1 MKAILNTFLFL
12 ALPFSFLIG
21 QTSGWHSQNSGTTR
35 GLNGI
40 YFINDSTGWVV
51 GNAGTILY
59 TSNQGNLWT
68 HQNGNTSRNLSG
80 IDFVTDLVGWAV
92 GDNGTI
98 IMTTNKG
105 ITWESQTLGSSAN
118 LNAVDFQNDSIGWV
132 CGDNGA
138 VFSTVD
144 GGNSWMS
151 VGFGTSYEMEDLH
164 FFDDQNGFVV
174 GGNMFLNTTDG
185 GMTWDHLGPI
195 AEDTYH
201 LSIQF
206 LSPSFGWV
214 VGSYGDLFSGYTG
227 VIAQWQSPGG
237 YFDYVGGSSFS
248 LNSVCFITT
257 LKGWIVGD
265 NGSILSTTDGGSN
278 WETQV
283 SGTERDLQ
291 DIVFINDTTGWAIGN
306 NGTILSTKSGG
317 LVAIEDKLSS
327 ISMHP
332 ESFVLHG
339 NFPNPFNPSTT
350 IRYELFKP
358 ANVLLIIFDLLG
370 NEIKTLFQSRQ
381 NAGEYNW
388 VWDGTNGEN
397 MPVSSGVYIYQL
409 SVDQHI
415 ESKKML
421 LVR

>member
-1 MKAILNTFLFL
+1 
-12 ALPFSFLIG
+12 
-21 QTSGWHSQNSGTTR
+21 
-35 GLNGI
+35 
-40 YFINDSTGWVV
+40 
-51 GNAGTILY
+51 
-59 TSNQGNLWT
+59 
-68 HQNGNTSRNLSG
+68 
-80 IDFVTDLVGWAV
+80 
-92 GDNGTI
+92 
-98 IMTTNKG
+98 
-105 ITWESQTLGSSAN
+105 
-118 LNAVDFQNDSIGWV
+118 
-132 CGDNGA
+132 
-138 VFSTVD
+138 
-144 GGNSWMS
+144 
-151 VGFGTSYEMEDLH
+151 
-164 FFDDQNGFVV
+164 
-174 GGNMFLNTTDG
+174 MFLNTTDG

-214 VGSYGDLFSGYTG
+214 VGSYGDLFLGYTG

-291 DIVFINDTTGWAIGN
+291 DIVFISDTTGWAIGN

-370 NEIKTLFQSRQ
+370 NEIKTLVQSRQ